1 MRRSRTLA
9 DRSILS
15 LVFLSLAIG
24 TPFVT
29 LTYVTSFVPP
39 IAAGEKAQPTQAAE
53 KAKSTETATP
63 SSPAQNAVAT
73 SPATKPAAAD
83 SGPLF
88 HDSHF
93 HLTNFVQEGI
103 DTTQVLDIVGDK
115 VGRFALFGI
124 PLIQKWD
131 YFVDGQ
137 RRPRYYLE
145 SDSEMYYYSF
155 VDALIAQQY
164 LRLKESDRKRF
175 DPFIVGFNP
184 TDMNGKD
191 HIRNVLLTF
200 PGVFVGIGEFSIHKE
215 LVSSRVT
222 GHVASLHNPAIDG
235 IFEFAAESGLIVLIH
250 CDIDEMR
257 PTPERP
263 AHIDNLKK
271 LFARHSK
278 TSIIHAHTGLGRY
291 VGPSDDHLKLLKE
304 LLDDPNLRHVA
315 FDISWD
321 EVAKWVVKDDAT
333 IQAWA
338 KLLNAYPDRF
348 LFGTDAVAP
357 RTFDYYMRTYKLY
370 DPLWKLLTPQASEAI
385 RLRNYE
391 RLIDAARVKVRAWEA
406 EHAQAD
412 GPVIVPF
419 GPKPVEA
426 KADEEQKPEAKKA
439 AG

>member
-15 LVFLSLAIG
+15 LTFLLLAIG
-24 TPFVT
+24 MPFVT
-29 LTYVTSFVPP
+29 LTYVASSWPT
-39 IAAGEKAQPTQAAE
+39 IAAGEKTEPAQAAE
-53 KAKSTETATP
+53 REKSTETATP
-63 SSPAQNAVAT
+63 SPPAQNAAAP

-191 HIRNVLLTF
+191 HIRNVLLAF
-200 PGVFVGIGEFSIHKE
+200 PGVFVGVGEFSIHKE

-291 VGPSDDHLKLLKE
+291 VGPSDDHLKLLQE

-348 LFGTDAVAP
+348 LFGSDAVAP
-357 RTFDYYMRTYKLY
+357 RNLDYYMRTYKLY
-370 DPLWKLLTPQASEAI
+370 DPLWKLLTPEASEAI

-419 GPKPVEA
+419 GPKPVETKSEIEKEPA
-426 KADEEQKPEAKKA
+426 EKKA

>member
-15 LVFLSLAIG
+15 LTFLLLAIG

-29 LTYVTSFVPP
+29 LTYVASSWPT
-39 IAAGEKAQPTQAAE
+39 IAAGEKAEPAQAAE
-53 KAKSTETATP
+53 QEKSTETATP
-63 SSPAQNAVAT
+63 SPPAQNAAAP

-191 HIRNVLLTF
+191 HIRNVLLAF
-200 PGVFVGIGEFSIHKE
+200 PGVFVGVGEFSIHKE

-291 VGPSDDHLKLLKE
+291 VGPSDDHLKLLQE

-348 LFGTDAVAP
+348 LFGSDAVAP
-357 RTFDYYMRTYKLY
+357 RNLDYYMRTYKLY
-370 DPLWKLLTPQASEAI
+370 DPLWKLLTPEASEAI

-419 GPKPVEA
+419 GPKPVETKSEIEKEPA
-426 KADEEQKPEAKKA
+426 EKKA